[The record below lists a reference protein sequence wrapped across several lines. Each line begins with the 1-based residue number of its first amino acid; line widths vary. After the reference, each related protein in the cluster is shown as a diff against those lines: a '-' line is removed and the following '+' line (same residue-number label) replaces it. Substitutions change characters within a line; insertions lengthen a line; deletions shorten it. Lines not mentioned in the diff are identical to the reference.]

1 MTFLSRNY
9 TRERTSS
16 FLLQWLSRGAAR
28 VSGVC
33 FALFSS
39 ATDARERFPCEEQW
53 PALKCKSPQRPRCF
67 GKQNP
72 RAGFAGTSRLECTR
86 MRKTRPVEVTN
97 TSISAINLFLICLL
111 TLSWKN
117 KYLYHKKG
125 LPLGATMWSF
135 TQTRGMSRISMRT
148 LSSCLESPFLS
159 LSSLLSCA
167 TYLAVFFAKFSLVRK
182 KVR

>member
-1 MTFLSRNY
+1 MSYKQSKCVFLLCSSLELSSLYIYDHLLMTFLSRNY
-9 TRERTSS
+9 TREQMSS

-72 RAGFAGTSRLECTR
+72 RTGFAGTSRLECTR

-125 LPLGATMWSF
+125 YGR
-135 TQTRGMSRISMRT
+135 RGIASQN
-148 LSSCLESPFLS
+148 
-159 LSSLLSCA
+159 A
-167 TYLAVFFAKFSLVRK
+167 
-182 KVR
+182 